1 MEFFQWTSAIQYFA
15 QVVGFL
21 SVDVNDLDAALRE
34 VGRNLVI
41 LILVCAALYV
51 ACLVLG
57 GIGLGKMAKREN
69 KKHAWM
75 GFVPIL
81 NTWYAGEIAGEANFF
96 GQKMRRAGLYAA
108 IAEGI
113 YCVVGAFNL
122 YSTVALLPY
131 SKVEIDTSYNPEGV
145 PMIVT
150 DPSRVPQGLRWLYD
164 AGMWLQIAEM
174 LLSVLFI
181 VFAFVLFLALF
192 RKYFA
197 RGPVL
202 MTVICTLT
210 SLRGVV
216 LFAVRNNAPVDYD
229 AYMRKRMEE
238 AVRGRYEGPSG
249 GPGRS
254 GEGNGSGNGGGHDP
268 FPDFGNSDSG
278 SGDTDRGGSSDDPFS
293 EFPS

>member
-108 IAEGI
+108 IAEGF

-249 GPGRS
+249 GPGRP
-254 GEGNGSGNGGGHDP
+254 GEGNGGGNGSRHDP
-268 FPDFGNSDSG
+268 FPDFGNSDGG